1 MIEDNHPGSHPPE
14 DGSGANP
21 PSGADA
27 APGLPADDDESTAVG
42 PITAGGQAASPPG
55 HAPEATPAE
64 ERTVIAP
71 AEQRTVVAPA
81 EERTVVAPQ
90 GSAGAQPTDINPN
103 MTRGATSMTVGNFAP
118 RQTDRAVEVGD
129 ILNNTYEVKRFLAR
143 GGMGEVFEG
152 SNVIS
157 EERVAIK
164 VMLPALAAD
173 PNVIELFKK
182 EAKTLTKF
190 SHEALVKYRQISQ
203 SKEFGVLYMV
213 TEFIDGKN
221 LADVL
226 STIEPTEEELT
237 QLLRK
242 LASGMAV
249 AHDYGAVHRDLSP
262 DNVMLEG
269 GSLSRP
275 KVIDFGIAK
284 DLDAGAKT
292 VIGDG
297 FAGKLNYVA
306 PEQLGAFGRS
316 IGAWTDIYS
325 LALVILAVIHGK
337 NTQMGGSLIDAVKKR
352 ETVPDLSKAPESLQ
366 PILDKML
373 QPDPKDRYQSMH
385 EVVAAL
391 PGGTPTQTVVIEQ
404 KGVSKPVMIGG
415 VVGLIAIVGLGIA
428 AFTGNQGPKIDP
440 VQRARTAI
448 AATLPKVE
456 CSWLKT
462 GSIQGGQQVNVAMR
476 GVAGSP
482 DQARGQIVQ
491 ALTAAGVPNPT
502 VNFDDVAFIRPEGCS
517 ALSAFGQIRRPG
529 GEAISV
535 PKPEFERVS
544 GLPDSNYEKAA
555 RALVTIKPQQ
565 GQNFSLLGIEP
576 EGGKV
581 TQIIADRETFESLP
595 VVNEVRPGEYEL
607 KLDMDHIGWTGL
619 ILVSGDA
626 PFDETLLATEDA
638 QRTPEWRSN
647 FLATASERDWKSEM
661 IWFRSVDKNPND

>member
-1 MIEDNHPGSHPPE
+1 MTQDQPGGTPPHGE
-14 DGSGANP
+14 GAP
-21 PSGADA
+21 QRP
-27 APGLPADDDESTAVG
+27 DDEESTAVT
-42 PITAGGQAASPPG
+42 PPAAPG
-55 HAPEATPAE
+55 E

-71 AEQRTVVAPA
+71 AAA
-81 EERTVVAPQ
+81 EERTVVAP
-90 GSAGAQPTDINPN
+90 STAHVPPPPAPDIV
-103 MTRGATSMTVGNFAP
+103 RGATSMTVGQFAP
-118 RQTDRAVEVGD
+118 RQTDRAVQVGD

-226 STIEPTEEELT
+226 GSIQPTDDELVD
-237 QLLRK
+237 LLRR

-262 DNVMLEG
+262 DNVMLDG

-275 KVIDFGIAK
+275 KIIDFGIAK

-292 VIGDG
+292 VIGEG

-306 PEQLGAFGRS
+306 PEQLGAFDRA
-316 IGAWTDIYS
+316 IGPWTDVYS

-337 NTQMGGSLIDAVKKR
+337 NVPMGGSLIDAVKKR
-352 ETVPDLSKAPESLQ
+352 ESVPDLSKAPEVLR
-366 PILDKML
+366 PVLDKML
-373 QPDPKDRYQSMH
+373 QPDPKQRYQNMH

-391 PGGTPTQTVVIEQ
+391 PGGTPQTIVVEQ
-404 KGVSKPVMIGG
+404 KGVSKPVLIGG
-415 VVGLIAIVGLGIA
+415 AIGLVAIIGLGIA
-428 AFTGNQGPKIDP
+428 AFTGSDAPKIDP
-440 VQRARTAI
+440 VERARTTL

-456 CSWLKT
+456 CSWLSV
-462 GSIQGGQQVNVAMR
+462 GGIEGGQQVAISMR

-482 DQARGQIVQ
+482 DQARGQIYQ

-502 VNFDDVAFIRPEGCS
+502 LNFDDVAFIRPEGCS
-517 ALSAFGQIRRPG
+517 ALSALGQIRRPG
-529 GEAISV
+529 GGGISV
-535 PKPEFERVS
+535 PQPEFERVS
-544 GLPDSNYEKAA
+544 NLENSNFDKAS
-555 RALVTIKPQQ
+555 RALVTVKPQ
-565 GQNFSLLGIEP
+565 GAQNFTLLGIEP
-576 EGGKV
+576 ADGKV
-581 TQIIADRETFESLP
+581 TQIIPDRQTFESLP
-595 VVNEVRPGEYEL
+595 VVEQVQPGEYQL
-607 KLDMDHIGWTGL
+607 TLDMDHIGWTGL
-619 ILVSGDA
+619 ILITGDG
-626 PFDETLLATEDA
+626 PFDEALLATDDA
-638 QRTPEWRSN
+638 KRTLAWRSN